1 MSGIITGLIG
11 FIVFLGFLAFAVIL
25 IVRQARKDRQ
35 LKRRLAESLGF
46 HPLENLSGELSER
59 ITTVHRHP
67 GSGRFTLR
75 NVFSRTLPEG
85 EFYLYDLWE
94 TGSESSSR
102 LEQCAFAVVSPGAHL
117 PHFSIF
123 PRVDASGGIGNLA
136 NRLVTWVMSRFATE
150 IRLEHPEFQERYL
163 LVGEDESAVRAALTP
178 DLLDHL
184 SRSPLLIL
192 SAGGDTF
199 SVSTLDLRGGR
210 KKPDLESVSALYN
223 QAIQLS
229 SYLFH

>member
-1 MSGIITGLIG
+1 MSGIITGLIV
-11 FIVFLGFLAFAVIL
+11 FIVFLGFLAFVVIL
-25 IVRQARKDRQ
+25 VVRQARKDRQ

-46 HPLENLSGELSER
+46 HPLEKVPAELSGR
-59 ITTVHRHP
+59 ITSIHRHP

-102 LEQCAFAVVSPGAHL
+102 LEQCALAVVSPGAHL

-123 PRVDASGGIGNLA
+123 PRVDAAGGIGNLA

-150 IRLEHPEFQERYL
+150 IRLEHPEFQEHYL
-163 LVGEDESAVRAALTP
+163 LVGEDESAVRAVLTP

-192 SAGGDTF
+192 SGGGDTF
-199 SVSTLDLRGGR
+199 TVSSLDLKGGR
-210 KKPDLESVSALYN
+210 KKPDLESVIVLYN
-223 QAIQLS
+223 HAIRLS